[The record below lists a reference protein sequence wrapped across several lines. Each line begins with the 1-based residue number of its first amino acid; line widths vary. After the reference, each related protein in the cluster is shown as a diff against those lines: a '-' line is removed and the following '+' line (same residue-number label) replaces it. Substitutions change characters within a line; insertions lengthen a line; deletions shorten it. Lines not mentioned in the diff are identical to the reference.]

1 MNTTEQRIAALEHE
15 NASRKTVYPVAGSL
29 VKFTSQVSPTYSR
42 AAAANETIVV
52 RIRFT
57 PNIVTDTGISL
68 TTLRPE
74 VTVDDPTFN
83 SRWPRTFVISEPQ
96 TGDGSV
102 VLRISIAT
110 IGVEATYFFRAIS
123 TGPSGGTFTLL

>member
-1 MNTTEQRIAALEHE
+1 MQNTEQRIAALEHE

-29 VKFTSQVSPTYSR
+29 VKFTSQISPTYSR
-42 AAAANETIVV
+42 VGAANDTIVV

-57 PNIVTDTGISL
+57 PSVVTDSGISL

-74 VTVDDPTFN
+74 VTVDDPNFN
-83 SRWPRTFVISEPQ
+83 SRWSRTFVVSEPQ
-96 TGDGSV
+96 EGDGSV

-110 IGVEATYFFRAIS
+110 IGVAATYFFRAIS